1 MPLPYVRGEKAG
13 QVARYLM
20 FEAADREPGDRPV
33 SRLFAR
39 VGRGA
44 PEQWERDPHA
54 AIAVS

>member
-1 MPLPYVRGEKAG
+1 MFA
-13 QVARYLM
+13 ARRWGRWPDLT
-20 FEAADREPGDRPV
+20 FEAAGREPGDRPV

-44 PEQWERDPHA
+44 PKQWERDPHA